1 MCCRRTTNRRII
13 SLFNMVMATLTAVL
27 AGAILGLFGLPC
39 WLISGVVAVTAV
51 LTEHYLTLY
60 PLAILKYITLPIKED
75 E

>member
-13 SLFNMVMATLTAVL
+13 SLFNMMIATLIAVL
-27 AGAILGLFGLPC
+27 AGAILGLFSLPC

-51 LTEHYLTLY
+51 LTEHYLTVC
-60 PLAILKYITLPIKED
+60 PLAVLKYITLPIKED

>member
-1 MCCRRTTNRRII
+1 MMI
-13 SLFNMVMATLTAVL
+13 ATLIAVL
-27 AGAILGLFGLPC
+27 AGAILGLFSLPC

-51 LTEHYLTLY
+51 LTEHYLTVY